1 MIDESNPAMRAFL
14 ADQLLQDIK
23 GYPYLPLSKE
33 EAKNAAK
40 LTDAVVERISDEE
53 KAKIESMGYG
63 PSVTGSTE
71 YTYIPPT
78 LPPTSLAGP
87 PLTTE
92 DAAIITDK
100 MRMAAIA
107 DP

>member
-1 MIDESNPAMRAFL
+1 MMIDESNPAMRAFL
-14 ADQLLQDIK
+14 ADQLLRDIK
-23 GYPYLPLSKE
+23 APLSKE